1 MFTGILGG
9 KSLFLHIGGDVSIP
23 IKNIIAILDL
33 DVTTLSKDTRDF
45 LKISEEEGFV
55 EVVGNDIPKTF
66 ILTECDKKSK
76 IYLTEISS
84 LTLTKRAG
92 FTESM
97 NYIKK
102 QKKS

>member
-1 MFTGILGG
+1 M
-9 KSLFLHIGGDVSIP
+9 FLHIGGDVSIP
-23 IKNIIAILDL
+23 LKNIIAIMDL

-55 EVVGNDIPKTF
+55 EVVGSDIPKTF
-66 ILTECDKKSK
+66 ILAECDKKSR
-76 IYLTEISS
+76 IYLSEISS
-84 LTLTKRAG
+84 LTLLKRAG
-92 FTESM
+92 LIEKI